1 MRYPT
6 RKRGDSTEI
15 VLSLIDLGFKP
26 LIVATCM
33 SMTTQNV
40 YQILRKAGRIKGDA
54 RSEGDIL
61 RNHPEEH
68 NYTKARPYMDRIFY
82 DCYPAFVQ
90 LHTIAAVAND
100 SKVTTVL
107 ARDRRG
113 RKRTYKQSAKRAA

>member
-1 MRYPT
+1 MRYPM

-15 VLSLIDLGFKP
+15 VLSLIDLGLKP

-54 RSEGDIL
+54 RSEGDII
-61 RNHPEEH
+61 RFHPDDH
-68 NYTKARPYMDRIFY
+68 DYTKARPYMDRIFY

-100 SKVTTVL
+100 SKVML
-107 ARDRRG
+107 ASTKDRRVRTRIS
-113 RKRTYKQSAKRAA
+113 RKSAR